1 MIIRI
6 VKMTFIPEKV
16 NEFLDIFNLSKE
28 LIRHFEGCSHL
39 ELLNDINSD
48 VIFFTYSY
56 WENEQALNT
65 YRNSELFMSVWSKTK
80 ILFAAKTEAWSVE
93 QKTVLL

>member
-1 MIIRI
+1 
-6 VKMTFIPEKV
+6 MTFIPEKV
-16 NEFLDIFNLSKE
+16 NEFLDIFNLSKG

-48 VIFFTYSY
+48 AIFFTYSY

-65 YRNSELFMSVWSKTK
+65 YRNSELFKSVWSKTK

-93 QKTVLL
+93 QKIVLL